1 MMVTITYNI
10 SDRSYCRYFKLGD
23 YGNYFT
29 FEMAME
35 ELHYFVLFLNY

>member
-10 SDRSYCRYFKLGD
+10 SVRYFKLGD

-29 FEMAME
+29 FEVAME